1 MEATSPKEPYA
12 TFSPDELAGLPTVFR
27 DGLFLDRVVV
37 VTGGGGVIGTAL
49 CVLFGRLGATVVAC
63 GRSEERLEELSG
75 HLTRLAIR
83 HSTHPLTVRDPERV
97 AAFVDEVWERHGRLD
112 VLINNAGGQFALAAT
127 EITPKGWS
135 AVVETILY
143 GTWYAS
149 QAAARRWIGERAPGS
164 IINVTTTP
172 GFVASGI
179 PHTVAARAGQ
189 AQLTRALAL
198 EWAPHSIR
206 VNGVAV
212 GVVSGPSLHYYPRSA
227 RPFFEAN
234 PQRRVGDVHDVAEAC
249 AYLAAP
255 SAKFLTG
262 VILPVDGGGS
272 VWGEFWPL
280 GKPDYFRIED

>member
-1 MEATSPKEPYA
+1 VTTSAKQLYT
-12 TFSPDELAGLPTVFR
+12 TFSPDELADLPTVFR

-37 VTGGGGVIGTAL
+37 VTGGAGVIGTAL

-63 GRSEERLEELSG
+63 GRSRERLEGLSQ
-75 HLTRLAIR
+75 HLARLAIR
-83 HSTHPLTVRDPERV
+83 HSTHALTVRDPEQV
-97 AAFVDEVWERHGRLD
+97 SAFVDEVWERHGRLD
-112 VLINNAGGQFALAAT
+112 VLVNNAGGQFALAAT

-135 AVVETILY
+135 AVIETILY

-149 QAAARRWIGERAPGS
+149 QAAARRWIGARASGS

-172 GFVASGI
+172 GFVAAGI

-189 AQLTRALAL
+189 VQLTRALAL

-206 VNGVAV
+206 VNGVAI
-212 GVVSGPSLHYYPRSA
+212 GVVSGPSLHHYPPQA
-227 RPFFEAN
+227 KPFFASN

-249 AYLAAP
+249 VYLAAP

-280 GKPDYFRIED
+280 GKPDHFRIED